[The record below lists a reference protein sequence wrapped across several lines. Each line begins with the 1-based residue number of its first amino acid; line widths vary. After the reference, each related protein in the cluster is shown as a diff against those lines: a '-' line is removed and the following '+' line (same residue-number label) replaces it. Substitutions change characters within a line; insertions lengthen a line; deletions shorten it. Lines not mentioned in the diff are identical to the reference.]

1 MYALNSKNKERN
13 VRADIARRHVVSSD
27 DIAKHYEKAL
37 SSPSDTNP
45 LYPSAAKLLIEQRSS
60 IGEARVAVKGNPPKQ
75 SDIQQAAVDR
85 HRKFFGYAKNI
96 FLGNSEINSQLQQYL
111 DKDHPELVGKK
122 LHDHLRLIKR
132 AWALNGGFV
141 ESRK

>member
-1 MYALNSKNKERN
+1 M
-13 VRADIARRHVVSSD
+13 
-27 DIAKHYEKAL
+27 
-37 SSPSDTNP
+37 
-45 LYPSAAKLLIEQRSS
+45 
-60 IGEARVAVKGNPPKQ
+60 KGDPPKQ
-75 SDIQQAAVDR
+75 SDIQQAAVNR

-132 AWALNGGFV
+132 AWALNGSFV